1 MQTKEQ
7 IEREWKLYDLKG
19 KILGRAS
26 SEIAQLLIGKNKP
39 TYTPHIDNGD
49 YVVAINAV
57 DIRVTGKKKDQKM
70 YYRHSGYPGGFK
82 SETFREAM
90 EKNPT
95 RIIEKAVKG
104 MLPKNKLQD
113 PRLKRLKVYQG
124 NEHPHANH
132 FTKEKIVKKISK

>member
-1 MQTKEQ
+1 MQKNEE
-7 IEREWKLYDLKG
+7 IKRNWHLYDLKD
-19 KILGRAS
+19 KILGRVT

-49 YVVAINAV
+49 YVVAINAK

-70 YYRHSGYPGGFK
+70 YYRHSGYPGGFR

-90 EKNPT
+90 EKNPAG
-95 RIIEKAVKG
+95 IIEKSVKG

-113 PRLKRLKVYQG
+113 KRLRRLKVYDG
-124 NEHPHANH
+124 NDHPHTNH
-132 FTKEKIVKKISK
+132 FISETIIKNK